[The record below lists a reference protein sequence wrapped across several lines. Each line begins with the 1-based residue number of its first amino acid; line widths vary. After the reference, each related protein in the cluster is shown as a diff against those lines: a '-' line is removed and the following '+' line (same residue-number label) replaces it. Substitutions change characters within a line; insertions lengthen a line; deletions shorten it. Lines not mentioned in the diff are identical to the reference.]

1 MELQTKTFDQLL
13 DESVGNKGLALEVK
27 KAEMASNDLI
37 TLVRYSDL
45 KSKDRIAERLSRF
58 VDDARGTG
66 RSLHSLGAKIHGA
79 VDS

>member
-13 DESVGNKGLALEVK
+13 HESVGSKKLASEVR

-45 KSKDRIAERLSRF
+45 KNKDRIANRLSRF
-58 VDDARGTG
+58 VNDARGTG